1 MAGLDA
7 FYIPELTY
15 PELLG
20 LESRFLE
27 AVAAGCR
34 APALITY
41 TLTGRLVSL
50 GRYHFYDGPEERGGV
65 GAYRRLT
72 GGRIVGGGQGW
83 LGCALIIPSRDSLL
97 PRQSAGSLKPDQII
111 NRCVR
116 GVLTGLGDLGLDCF
130 YPGRDAITVKRREL
144 AICSFET
151 DSSGALLFETILAV
165 NRGLEEMVH
174 DLERLDPDGALT
186 CPMYD
191 PDRTTTIAREL
202 GREVAGGDL
211 ASAIEA
217 GYAPLFGDV
226 RHRELTSADR
236 LEARERGAAL
246 AASGWLTSRH
256 RDPFLGM
263 VGREAIQL
271 GFAEAHLAL
280 NAGGEI
286 ERLTMAGDFIA
297 NSGGLAEFE
306 RELQG
311 KRLDLMNVSAAA
323 AKIYGDGGNYI
334 LGFGDLA
341 NLCRVIMKA
350 S

>member
-7 FYIPELTY
+7 FYIPEITY

-20 LESRFLE
+20 LESRLLE
-27 AVAAGCR
+27 AVAGGRR

-41 TLTGRLVSL
+41 ALTGRLVSL
-50 GRYHFYDGPEERGGV
+50 GRYHLYDGPEEHGGV

-72 GGRIVGGGQGW
+72 GGRIASGGQGW
-83 LGCALIIPSRDSLL
+83 LGCALIVPSRDSLL
-97 PRQSAGSLKPDQII
+97 PRQNAGGLKPDQVI

-116 GVLTGLGDLGLDCF
+116 GMLTALGELGLDCF

-191 PDRTTTIAREL
+191 AERTTTIAREL
-202 GREVAGGDL
+202 GRDVSSTDL
-211 ASAIEA
+211 AAAVEA
-217 GYAPLFGDV
+217 GYAALFGGV
-226 RHRELTSADR
+226 TRREIASGER
-236 LEARERGAAL
+236 SEARERGAAL
-246 AASGWLTSRH
+246 ATSGWLTARH
-256 RDPFLGM
+256 HDPSLRL

-286 ERLTMAGDFIA
+286 ERLMMAGDFIA
-297 NSGGLAEFE
+297 NSGGLAKFE
-306 RELQG
+306 HELRG
-311 KRLDLMNVSAAA
+311 KRLDLMNLSAAA
-323 AKIYGDGGNYI
+323 AKVYGDGENYI
-334 LGFGDLA
+334 LGLGDLT